1 MSVGVIVGFA
11 DELIVLALA
20 QLGNLLGLGLAL
32 VDILVVQLHGQGQ
45 HGGGTLRL
53 GGGCGRGAG
62 DLLQAAGLGARL
74 DLGDLVAQLSLTL
87 LGFLKL
93 LGQVLDLLGLL
104 LGHDDLLLSGSQLAG
119 QVFGTGAELITLM
132 LHGVELLA
140 KIGLTCGLRGLSG
153 ELIHLSGQTIHL
165 ILKLFVLSLL
175 GGGLQRRILLL
186 QGLHLGIKLGNLGV
200 EPRDIRT
207 KRLRGLTDGDRLL
220 AQGLNGLSYLIEEI
234 VDFINVITFLETH
247 GLEGM
252 LPNIFRRQ
260 QSHKSYTSL
269 WA

>member
-1 MSVGVIVGFA
+1 MRPVRP
-11 DELIVLALA
+11 DP
-20 QLGNLLGLGLAL
+20 
-32 VDILVVQLHGQGQ
+32 
-45 HGGGTLRL
+45 
-53 GGGCGRGAG
+53 
-62 DLLQAAGLGARL
+62 
-74 DLGDLVAQLSLTL
+74 
-87 LGFLKL
+87 
-93 LGQVLDLLGLL
+93 
-104 LGHDDLLLSGSQLAG
+104 
-119 QVFGTGAELITLM
+119 GTG
-132 LHGVELLA
+132 G
-140 KIGLTCGLRGLSG
+140 
-153 ELIHLSGQTIHL
+153 
-165 ILKLFVLSLL
+165 LL